1 MPPCPERVLSSL
13 TVVRTPSPPGAE
25 AGTEAAW
32 AAETPHTVTQLE
44 QQARL
49 IQDRLQRQSQ
59 SPTIQAI
66 AQLVKGCQLAM
77 NSATILAEENRK
89 LRAANHAR
97 KQRKT
102 RQRQYIATGGAL
114 QAEQGQALAATAHLA
129 LVEATEAGPTPARQR
144 APLTCSKC
152 HKQGHK
158 RNQCRQQ

>member
-25 AGTEAAW
+25 AGAEAAW
-32 AAETPHTVTQLE
+32 TAETPHTTTQLE

-59 SPTIQAI
+59 SPTVQAI

-77 NSATILAEENRK
+77 NSGIILAEENRK
-89 LRAANHAR
+89 LRATNYTR

-114 QAEQGQALAATAHLA
+114 QADQGRALAAVADQALAEADQA
-129 LVEATEAGPTPARQR
+129 EATPGRQR

-152 HKQGHK
+152 HEQGY
-158 RNQCRQQ
+158 RRT